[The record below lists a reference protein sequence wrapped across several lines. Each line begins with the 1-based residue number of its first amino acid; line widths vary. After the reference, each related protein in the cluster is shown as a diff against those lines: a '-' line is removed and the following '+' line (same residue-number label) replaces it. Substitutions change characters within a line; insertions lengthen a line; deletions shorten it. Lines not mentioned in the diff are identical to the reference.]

1 MSTTT
6 TIPGELFLLLTDEA
20 GRQATSFRRQAL
32 AAAAIAELLLRERIA
47 LSERRNPDVEI
58 VDPSPTG
65 EPALDRSLAA
75 LAEVRRPRLQS
86 VISHRRMDLTEVL
99 GEELATAG
107 AVSRTQGWFTT
118 RWPTEDPSIENAL
131 RARLVGSLRDS
142 SRASLQDGI
151 ILELLLSLRIAHRI
165 LKSDLD
171 GMRRREV
178 DQAIKALAV
187 DHPAA
192 QALRRAMD
200 SMTAA
205 MAGATGGAAGGGS

>member
-6 TIPGELFLLLTDEA
+6 TIPGELFLLLTNDA
-20 GRQATSFRRQAL
+20 GRQESTQFRRQAL

-47 LSERRNPDVEI
+47 LSERRDPDVEI

-65 EPALDRSLAA
+65 EPALGRSLAA

-118 RWPTEDPSIENAL
+118 GWPTEDPSIENAL
-131 RARLVGSLRDS
+131 REIG
-142 SRASLQDGI
+142 RASCRERG
-151 ILELLLSLRIAHRI
+151 EN
-165 LKSDLD
+165 
-171 GMRRREV
+171 RRGR
-178 DQAIKALAV
+178 
-187 DHPAA
+187 
-192 QALRRAMD
+192 
-200 SMTAA
+200 
-205 MAGATGGAAGGGS
+205 G

>member
-1 MSTTT
+1 
-6 TIPGELFLLLTDEA
+6 
-20 GRQATSFRRQAL
+20 
-32 AAAAIAELLLRERIA
+32 
-47 LSERRNPDVEI
+47 
-58 VDPSPTG
+58 
-65 EPALDRSLAA
+65 
-75 LAEVRRPRLQS
+75 
-86 VISHRRMDLTEVL
+86 MDLTEVL

-151 ILELLLSLRIAHRI
+151 ILELLRSLRIAHRI

-178 DQAIKALAV
+178 DQRSEEHTSELQSRFDLVCRLLLDK
-187 DHPAA
+187 
-192 QALRRAMD
+192 RN
-200 SMTAA
+200 
-205 MAGATGGAAGGGS
+205 